1 MRVKH
6 DSSAC
11 ESSNH
16 GKQGGTADND
26 SVPLLGWGLFYVN
39 KKRSARMCMY
49 FLV

>member
-26 SVPLLGWGLFYVN
+26 SVPFWDGVFFNALLS
-39 KKRSARMCMY
+39 KRR
-49 FLV
+49 